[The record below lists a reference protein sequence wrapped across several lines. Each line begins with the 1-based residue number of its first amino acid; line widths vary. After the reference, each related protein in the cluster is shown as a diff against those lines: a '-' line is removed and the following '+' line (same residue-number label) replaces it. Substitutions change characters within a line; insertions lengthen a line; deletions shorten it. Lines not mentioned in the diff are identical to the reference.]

1 MGNKYW
7 IKKIRKWFSDA
18 IPFLAILVIWWGF
31 AHARLINEAF
41 LPSPERV
48 AAMFIQLTKDGILL
62 PNIGLSILRVLKGF
76 LIGLSFGF
84 VLGTLMGLSRTA
96 EKLIGPTFN
105 AIRQIPLVAWIPLII
120 IWFGIGEMSKLV
132 FIAIGAMYPIV
143 FNTLEGIR
151 NVPKGFVE
159 VARVFEYNQIKLVQ
173 KIILP
178 AALPSFLTGVRL
190 SLSRSWMMVIGA
202 EVFMSTVERGLGN
215 MIEQGSA
222 LFQLEIV
229 FVGIIII
236 AAIGLAMNYLVG
248 LVEANFAWGHK

>member
-1 MGNKYW
+1 MGHKYW
-7 IKKIRKWFSDA
+7 VRKIGKWSSDGV
-18 IPFLAILVIWWGF
+18 PFLVILAMWWGM
-31 AHARLINEAF
+31 AHARLIDEAF
-41 LPSPERV
+41 LPSPEKV
-48 AAMFIQLTKDGILL
+48 FETFIRLTKDGILL

-96 EKLIGPTFN
+96 EKVIGPTFN

-173 KIILP
+173 KVILP

-229 FVGIIII
+229 FVGIIVI
-236 AAIGLAMNYLVG
+236 AFIGLAMNYLVG
-248 LVEANFAWGHK
+248 LVEAHFAWGRQ